1 MLYREI
7 RNKIGATLDEEVDV
21 AETDVEEVIVE
32 EVVAEEVDVED
43 AVCRGCGTETI
54 PAEPFLRF
62 SPRKTG

>member
-1 MLYREI
+1 M
-7 RNKIGATLDEEVDV
+7 

-43 AVCRGCGTETI
+43 TVCRRCGTETI
-54 PAEPFLRF
+54 PVEPFPRF